1 MEPITMA
8 LLAAAIGSKLY
19 GTKKQTDRNK
29 DITRD
34 RRRAY
39 AAAQERKNAL
49 TDEALRKARATRQK
63 FTRKAVDESTGTEAA
78 ELTTAFSQMPSSEF
92 AAPQT
97 IRHGEPSVITTAQ
110 NTADAGALNRINRY
124 AKDSAGLQALTGA
137 FNSSEQQNAA
147 LTNRAAIAGLS
158 REQRELMERL
168 GLKMNEI
175 SDPYSQDADMANKF
189 GDVLSMVAMGV

>member
-8 LLAAAIGSKLY
+8 LLAAAIGAKLY

-29 DITRD
+29 DIERG

-39 AAAQERKNAL
+39 AAAQERKNVL
-49 TDEALRKARATRQK
+49 TDEALAKAKATRQK
-63 FTRKAVDESTGTEAA
+63 FTRKAVDEATGNEAA
-78 ELTTAFSQMPSSEF
+78 ELTAAFSKMPQREF
-92 AAPQT
+92 AAPQP
-97 IRHGEPSVITTAQ
+97 IRHGEPSVITNAR
-110 NTADAGALNRINRY
+110 NTADAGALKSINRY
-124 AKDSAGLQALTGA
+124 AQDSAGLQALTGA
-137 FNSSEQQNAA
+137 FNSSDQQNTA

-158 REQRELMERL
+158 REQRELMEIL

-175 SDPYSQDADMANKF
+175 SDPYSEPADMANKF